1 MNWKDL
7 TTEEEKEATTVK
19 KNGEEEKEK
28 SVATVTS
35 SQKKEQQK
43 KDETKKKTDATTTE
57 TKKKKIEIV
66 IVNRGVFNYVLPTV
80 VGTRATY
87 YLVCIA
93 IHCSLDISRNIPLE
107 HSLPMVE
114 KFPL

>member
-1 MNWKDL
+1 MFVSPTVWER
-7 TTEEEKEATTVK
+7 TVIVEEVL
-19 KNGEEEKEK
+19 
-28 SVATVTS
+28 
-35 SQKKEQQK
+35 
-43 KDETKKKTDATTTE
+43 
-57 TKKKKIEIV
+57 EIV
-66 IVNRGVFNYVLPTV
+66 IVNRGVFNYVLPT

>member
-1 MNWKDL
+1 MSGGRGIGQQQ
-7 TTEEEKEATTVK
+7 E
-19 KNGEEEKEK
+19 
-28 SVATVTS
+28 
-35 SQKKEQQK
+35 QKKK
-43 KDETKKKTDATTTE
+43 VDETKKKTDATTTE
-57 TKKKKIEIV
+57 TKKKIEIV
-66 IVNRGVFNYVLPTV
+66 IVNSGVFNYVLPT